1 MRTRN
6 SRAVLRMRL
15 FTDVVTARQD
25 NQRGQN
31 ARGTPAAM
39 TRAPA
44 IDPPSLARPRQVMRW
59 MMAGFYTLAG
69 LVHITAPDTFLSIV
83 PDWVPFPRQ
92 VVFATGICEIAGALA
107 LLSVRTRRLAGVM
120 LALYAVGVFPANIK
134 HAIEGVDLPPAP
146 NSWWYHGPRLALQ
159 PVLIW
164 WALFCSGAID
174 WPFRQPPIQHDGLD

>member
-6 SRAVLRMRL
+6 SRAVPRMRL

-69 LVHITAPDTFLSIV
+69 LVHITAPDTFLPIV

-107 LLSVRTRRLAGVM
+107 LLSVRTRRLTGVM